1 MGKYSIRELE
11 RLSGIKAHT
20 IRIWEKRF
28 QLVEPQRTSTNIR
41 YYSDYDLKKII
52 NVSLLNNHGIKISH
66 IAGMSDSDISQKVLD
81 LTERKDESTLYI
93 NQLIVSMVEMD
104 EESFNSQLSK
114 LSLKL
119 GIERTIADV
128 VYPFLDRIGI
138 LWQTGNITP
147 AQEHFMSNLVRQKL
161 IVAIDALPI
170 PPKNARRAVLF
181 LPEAEL
187 HEIGLLF
194 CNFLAKKEGIRTLYL
209 GQMVPYE
216 DLRAVGLDQKP
227 HYFITSMI
235 SERPPGELQ
244 EYIDTL
250 AADFPTSV
258 IIATGAALNK
268 IALRF
273 PTNFRLLANVLKIT
287 DLIRL

>member
-28 QLVEPQRTSTNIR
+28 QLVEPQRTTANIR
-41 YYSDYDLKKII
+41 YYTDDDLKKII

-66 IAGMSDSDISQKVLD
+66 IAGMSYSDICQKVLEV
-81 LTERKDESTLYI
+81 TERKDESTVHI
-93 NQLIVSMVEMD
+93 NRFIVSMVEMD
-104 EESFNSQLSK
+104 EEEFNSLLSRLTEK
-114 LSLKL
+114 MGL
-119 GIERTIADV
+119 ERVIAEI

-147 AQEHFMSNLVRQKL
+147 AQEHFMSNLLRQKM

-181 LPEAEL
+181 LPEPEL

-194 CNFLAKKEGIRTLYL
+194 TCYLVKKEGIRTLYL
-209 GQMVPYE
+209 GQMVPY
-216 DLRAVGLDQKP
+216 DDVRAVGAEHKP
-227 HYFITSMI
+227 HYFITAML
-235 SERPPGELQ
+235 SERRPGEIQ
-244 EYIDTL
+244 KYINQL
-250 AADFPTSV
+250 SSDFPSST
-258 IIATGAALNK
+258 IIASGAAINK
-268 IALRF
+268 IALTF
-273 PTNFRLLANVLKIT
+273 PSNFHLLDKVIKIKDVL
-287 DLIRL
+287 RA